1 MHKPTASNNGNLA
14 QGLSQWLID
23 IYEIQAGFGLAK
35 YLGQASH
42 CSNYDAVYWWVKAQ
56 LESQSVSLKT
66 YGDLRQLFAS
76 QLPFLG
82 YEWVTD
88 TTDMRLFA

>member
-1 MHKPTASNNGNLA
+1 MKKITAPNNGNLA
-14 QGLSQWLID
+14 QGLSQWLIG

-42 CSNYDAVYWWVKAQ
+42 FNNYEAVHWWVKAQ
-56 LESQSVSLKT
+56 LESQPASLKT
-66 YGDLRQLFAS
+66 YGDLRRLLVS
-76 QLPFLG
+76 RLPCLG
-82 YEWVTD
+82 YDWVTD